1 MGKESKGVAKST
13 RGKKTSK
20 QKAGGSDSYR
30 KLLVEQQEQILSLY
44 EHDLRVGQEA
54 SDEGTEDIVD
64 RANNSYN
71 REFMFALSD
80 TERQILLEIDEA
92 LVRLDGGRYGTC
104 LHCSEDIPKA
114 RLRALPWARYCIDC
128 QEQAERGVVLDS

>member
-1 MGKESKGVAKST
+1 MAKSS
-13 RGKKTSK
+13 RSKKSAK
-20 QKAGGSDSYR
+20 KKASAQETLRRRLAEQR
-30 KLLVEQQEQILSLY
+30 KEILSLY

-54 SDEGTEDIVD
+54 SDEGSEDIVD

-92 LVRLDGGRYGTC
+92 IVRLDEGTYGSC
-104 LHCSEDIPKA
+104 LNCEQSIPKL
-114 RLRALPWARYCIDC
+114 RLRAVPWARYCIDC
-128 QEQAERGVVLDS
+128 QERAEQGMVLES

>member
-1 MGKESKGVAKST
+1 MAKTKASKKPS
-13 RGKKTSK
+13 KK
-20 QKAGGSDSYR
+20 R
-30 KLLVEQQEQILSLY
+30 KPNHTEVSRSRLMDQREQIMTLY
-44 EHDLRVGQEA
+44 EHDLRVGKTA

-92 LVRLDGGRYGTC
+92 LLRLEKGKYGTC
-104 LHCSEDIPKA
+104 LNCEESIPRTRLKA
-114 RLRALPWARYCIDC
+114 VPWTRYCIDC
-128 QEQAERGVVLDS
+128 QEQAEQGVALEN

>member
-1 MGKESKGVAKST
+1 MAKST
-13 RGKKTSK
+13 RAKKTSK
-20 QKAGGSDSYR
+20 KKAGTSDSYR
-30 KLLVEQQEQILSLY
+30 KLLVEQQQQILSLY

-80 TERQILLEIDEA
+80 TERQILLAIEEA
-92 LVRLDGGRYGTC
+92 LVRLEGGDFGTC
-104 LHCSEDIPKA
+104 LNCSEEIPRA

-128 QEQAERGVVLDS
+128 QEQAERGVVLEN

>member
-1 MGKESKGVAKST
+1 MPRST
-13 RGKKTSK
+13 RAKRT
-20 QKAGGSDSYR
+20 QKRKPNATHTYR
-30 KLLVEQQEQILSLY
+30 KILLEQRKEIMSLY

-80 TERQILLEIDEA
+80 SERGILLEIDHA
-92 LVRLDGGRYGTC
+92 LERLDSGEYGTC
-104 LHCSEDIPKA
+104 LNCSESIPTA

-128 QEQAERGVVLDS
+128 QEQVEQGIVLEN

>member
-1 MGKESKGVAKST
+1 VAKTS
-13 RGKKTSK
+13 RSKKPVKKKSNHTEVSR
-20 QKAGGSDSYR
+20 S
-30 KLLVEQQEQILSLY
+30 LLMDQREQIMSLY
-44 EHDLRVGQEA
+44 EHDLKVGQTA

-92 LVRLDGGRYGTC
+92 IERLDNGNYGTC
-104 LHCSEDIPKA
+104 LNCEESIPRA
-114 RLRALPWARYCIDC
+114 RLKAVPWTRYCIDC
-128 QEQAERGVVLDS
+128 QEQAEQGIAVES

>member
-1 MGKESKGVAKST
+1 MAKMT
-13 RGKKTSK
+13 RSKKTQTK
-20 QKAGGSDSYR
+20 KATGSAPYR
-30 KLLVEQQEQILSLY
+30 KRLLEQQKQIMSLY

-80 TERQILLEIDEA
+80 TERKILLEIENA
-92 LVRLDGGRYGTC
+92 LERLDGGSYGGC
-104 LHCSEDIPKA
+104 LNCKDDIPKA
-114 RLRALPWARYCIDC
+114 RLRAIPWARYCVDC
-128 QEQAERGVVLDS
+128 QEQVERGVILDT

>member
-1 MGKESKGVAKST
+1 MAKST
-13 RGKKTSK
+13 RSKKSVGTK
-20 QKAGGSDSYR
+20 RTNNHEPLR
-30 KLLVEQQEQILSLY
+30 KKLVEHQQQILSLY

-80 TERQILLEIDEA
+80 TERQTLVEIERALE
-92 LVRLDGGRYGTC
+92 RLDSGDYGSC
-104 LHCSEDIPKA
+104 ANCSTEIAKA
-114 RLRALPWARYCIDC
+114 RLRAVPWARYCIDC
-128 QEQAERGVVLDS
+128 QELVEQGVALEN

>member
-1 MGKESKGVAKST
+1 MAKTTQS
-13 RGKKTSK
+13 KKTRSK
-20 QKAGGSDSYR
+20 KATGKDLFR
-30 KLLVEQQEQILSLY
+30 KRLLEQQEQIMSLY

-80 TERQILLEIDEA
+80 TERKILIEIEKA
-92 LVRLDGGRYGTC
+92 LARLDNGGYGSC
-104 LHCSEDIPKA
+104 LNCKDEIPKA
-114 RLRALPWARYCIDC
+114 RLKAVPWARYCVDC
-128 QEQAERGVVLDS
+128 QEQFERGVVLDS